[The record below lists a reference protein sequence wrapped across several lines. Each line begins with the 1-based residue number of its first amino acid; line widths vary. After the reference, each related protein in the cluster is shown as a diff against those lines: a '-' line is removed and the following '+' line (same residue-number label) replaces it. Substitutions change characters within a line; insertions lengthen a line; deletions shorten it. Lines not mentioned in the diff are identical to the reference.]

1 MTAQPGAQGR
11 TRKQRVA
18 PAEGP
23 VPGLRLCSCHLEILI
38 LFEQGPHSLIL
49 SWVLT
54 SGVGKR
60 RPLTPAADLEPSPV
74 QALAGWRASLHWPAV
89 FLTGI

>member
-1 MTAQPGAQGR
+1 M
-11 TRKQRVA
+11 
-18 PAEGP
+18 
-23 VPGLRLCSCHLEILI
+23 PGLTLCSCHLEILI

-60 RPLTPAADLEPSPV
+60 GPLTTAADLELSPV
-74 QALAGWRASLHWPAV
+74 QAHVGWRA
-89 FLTGI
+89 